1 MASRNEL
8 IVSQHNVYIERER
21 EIPCLLVVA
30 VYINSWVQDFGSV
43 PFNSTQLSSVRSQPV
58 DGGIVCGGRR
68 GGEEGF
74 AIVVVAGSRV
84 DEKGGAFLRLVH
96 TPPCW

>member
-43 PFNSTQLSSVRSQPV
+43 PLLNSTQLNSVPFDRNPSMEV
-58 DGGIVCGGRR
+58 LYVVGRR
-68 GGEEGF
+68 
-74 AIVVVAGSRV
+74 R
-84 DEKGGAFLRLVH
+84 
-96 TPPCW
+96 